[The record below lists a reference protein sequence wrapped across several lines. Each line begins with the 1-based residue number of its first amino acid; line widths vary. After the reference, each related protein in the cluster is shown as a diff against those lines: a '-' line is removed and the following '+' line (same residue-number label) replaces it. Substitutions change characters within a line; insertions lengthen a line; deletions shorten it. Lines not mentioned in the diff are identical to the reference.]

1 MAEIKVESGA
11 QPQVYRVY
19 RKATKEDYLYKFS
32 IVASNTLC
40 EYVIPKGNFKL
51 RRTFDSSRIND
62 LAGNQFKNGIPYP
75 TTPEDWALLAAYNSG
90 HGDRLFLVDDE
101 YINPDFDKAV
111 ADEQEYYA
119 DRMWEAHGH
128 LYDRARLEDLRLK
141 VNEER
146 LSGKNDGS

>member
-1 MAEIKVESGA
+1 MAEIEVEGGA

-19 RKATKEDYLYKFS
+19 RKGTKEDYLYKFS

-40 EYVIPKGNFKL
+40 EYVIPEGNFKL
-51 RRTFDSSRIND
+51 RNTFDSSRIND
-62 LAGNQFKNGIPYP
+62 LAANQFKNGTPYP
-75 TTPEDWALLAAYNSG
+75 TTPEGWALLAAYNSG
-90 HGDRLFLVDDE
+90 YGDGLFLVEDE

-111 ADEQEYYA
+111 RDEKEDYA
-119 DRMWEAHGH
+119 NRMWETHGH
-128 LYDRARLEDLRLK
+128 LYDRAKLEDLRLK